1 MELGGII
8 RLVFLLVIIIVLVV
22 LFVVLGMT
30 WKKKKIE
37 EEEMVEEEE
46 IETPSIIDT
55 ESCDAPL
62 KEVIT
67 PFLKP
72 PEPVDPSQSECMEI
86 NQQDNIIHEMTDW
99 GDDVYPTPSYD
110 EHKFC

>member
-1 MELGGII
+1 
-8 RLVFLLVIIIVLVV
+8 
-22 LFVVLGMT
+22 
-30 WKKKKIE
+30 
-37 EEEMVEEEE
+37 MVEEEE

-99 GDDVYPTPSYD
+99 GPDDYPNPSY
-110 EHKFC
+110 EHDKMC